1 MCSHCYATRTLLK
14 MVTFEAPL
22 TFLCSSAFALLPPT
36 PIKILEVHCSPHTAI
51 RCLMKA
57 IVSLFISAYQP
68 GMASIECR
76 YFKELYFEGAR
87 FEDRYFEDR
96 HLEKAYFEDSLLE
109 SPSYEDVCWMISR
122 ARREAPLGYCVMY
135 LRYVSNHSGYA
146 KTLEASLRQHIA
158 LHPDLK
164 DSLSTF
170 LVTWLQQQEDLF
182 CQTLHQQLIEFHTSH

>member
-1 MCSHCYATRTLLK
+1 
-14 MVTFEAPL
+14 
-22 TFLCSSAFALLPPT
+22 
-36 PIKILEVHCSPHTAI
+36 
-51 RCLMKA
+51 MKA

-68 GMASIECR
+68 SMASIECR

-122 ARREAPLGYCVMY
+122 ARRSQPLGYCVMY
-135 LRYVSNHSGYA
+135 LRYVSHHSGYA
-146 KTLEASLRQHIA
+146 KTVEASLRQHIA
-158 LHPDLK
+158 LHPNLK
-164 DSLSTF
+164 ESLSTS
-170 LVTWLQQQEDLF
+170 LTAYLQQHEDLF

>member
-1 MCSHCYATRTLLK
+1 
-14 MVTFEAPL
+14 
-22 TFLCSSAFALLPPT
+22 
-36 PIKILEVHCSPHTAI
+36 
-51 RCLMKA
+51 MKA

-76 YFKELYFEGAR
+76 YFKEPCFEELCFKDPYFEDAR
-87 FEDRYFEDR
+87 FEDR
-96 HLEKAYFEDSLLE
+96 HLEKAYFEDLLLE
-109 SPSYEDVCWMISR
+109 DPSYEDVCWMISR
-122 ARREAPLGYCVMY
+122 ARRSLPLGYCVMY
-135 LRYVSNHSGYA
+135 LRYVCHHSGYA
-146 KTLEASLRQHIA
+146 KTVEASLRKHIA